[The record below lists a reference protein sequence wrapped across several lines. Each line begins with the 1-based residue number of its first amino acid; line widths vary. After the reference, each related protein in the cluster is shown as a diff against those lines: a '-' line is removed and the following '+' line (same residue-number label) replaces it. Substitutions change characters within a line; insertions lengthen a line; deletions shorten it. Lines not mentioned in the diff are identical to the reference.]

1 MACDKNSSEF
11 WDIPK
16 FLSYEKAS
24 LHFRATN
31 VFQRFS
37 LMPTIEVR
45 LLALEGMQNPVVHP
59 ILLLEVKCCILCRFY
74 VRQEVSYTP
83 VQARNWWTAK
93 CEQQQEHQ
101 NLLIATSSR
110 CFFACQAPMAAS
122 MVTVIGKKRWS
133 SCPFL
138 RIQMRILK
146 CWAFV
151 AVSHSRDNHA
161 CRHGHG
167 IR

>member
-59 ILLLEVKCCILCRFY
+59 ILLLEVKSCILCRFY

-83 VQARNWWTAK
+83 VQARNW
-93 CEQQQEHQ
+93 
-101 NLLIATSSR
+101 
-110 CFFACQAPMAAS
+110 
-122 MVTVIGKKRWS
+122 
-133 SCPFL
+133 
-138 RIQMRILK
+138 
-146 CWAFV
+146 
-151 AVSHSRDNHA
+151 
-161 CRHGHG
+161 
-167 IR
+167 